1 MRYST
6 FDRELLAVFLAVRHF
21 RFLLDGRP
29 FSVHTDHKPL
39 VAAISKQR
47 TPFSARQQ
55 RQLSFLSE
63 FSTTFVHVPGKE
75 NVVAD
80 ALSRPAP
87 ICTLSPATSSLPSAP
102 FSYEALAR
110 DQATCPDI
118 ASLQNSSSLTF
129 SSLPISPSLSLLGD
143 ISTSIFRPVLPLA
156 YRRPIFDHI
165 HSMGHPGVRAT
176 RRLVSSRFVWPGMAS
191 DLANWARLCVIC
203 QQSKIH
209 KHVHPSVTPIPIP
222 TRRFSHLHIDLVG
235 PLPISQGCTFLFTLV
250 DRTTRWLEAV
260 PLASTTAKDCAEA
273 LCAHWVT
280 RFGVPHT
287 LTSDRGP
294 QSCALSGLNCPT
306 SCPLCTYPPQPS
318 TRSPTAWWSAFTG
331 E

>member
-1 MRYST
+1 
-6 FDRELLAVFLAVRHF
+6 
-21 RFLLDGRP
+21 
-29 FSVHTDHKPL
+29 
-39 VAAISKQR
+39 
-47 TPFSARQQ
+47 
-55 RQLSFLSE
+55 
-63 FSTTFVHVPGKE
+63 
-75 NVVAD
+75 
-80 ALSRPAP
+80 
-87 ICTLSPATSSLPSAP
+87 
-102 FSYEALAR
+102 
-110 DQATCPDI
+110 
-118 ASLQNSSSLTF
+118 
-129 SSLPISPSLSLLGD
+129 
-143 ISTSIFRPVLPLA
+143 LA